1 MNEPLWL
8 TRMALDAVQESQ
20 CQEHGGTPGPL
31 NENLIESALARARN
45 KSAYAGADLY
55 AWTAAYIYGIAK
67 NDGYRDANKR
77 TAYVAGITFLRMNGT
92 RVQALAQAVIDLML
106 DVATDQRDESSIA
119 DWLRQHTV

>member
-1 MNEPLWL
+1 
-8 TRMALDAVQESQ
+8 MALDAVQESQ